1 MNIEAA
7 FVGLVVASLFAELT
21 GVYPGGII
29 VPAYLALFVAQ
40 PMRLVGTLIVALLAW
55 MSYRLIERAFVLFG
69 RRRFLLLILLGGA
82 WAIIG
87 YRVIPQLWPASIEL
101 RAIGWVI
108 PGLIANAYQRQG
120 FWMTSGAMV
129 IASGLT
135 FFALRLIELL

>member
-1 MNIEAA
+1 VNIEAA